1 MNRLRVRS
9 KIWLE
14 LDGEPFLGAGRE
26 QLLRLI
32 HQRGSINAAAQE
44 LGLSYRKAWS
54 QLKAM
59 EDKLDQPM
67 IARSKGGTGGG
78 ESTLTAAALDLLDRY
93 DRLCCG
99 LNRHVDAKFLE
110 TFASC
115 DEFNTD
121 NRFARKDNERC

>member
-1 MNRLRVRS
+1 MNRLQVRS

-26 QLLRLI
+26 RLLRLI
-32 HQRGSINAAAQE
+32 HQHGSINAAAQE

-59 EDKLDQPM
+59 EEKLDLPM

-78 ESTLTAAALDLLDRY
+78 ESTLTAAALDLLNRY
-93 DRLCCG
+93 DQLRCG
-99 LNRHVDAKFLE
+99 INRHVDNKFME

-115 DEFNTD
+115 AAFDADNHPFDE
-121 NRFARKDNERC
+121 R

>member
-1 MNRLRVRS
+1 MNRLQVRS

-14 LDGEPFLGAGRE
+14 LDGEPFLGTGRE

-32 HQRGSINAAAQE
+32 HQRGSINAAARE

-59 EDKLDQPM
+59 EEKLDHP
-67 IARSKGGTGGG
+67 IIVRSKGGTGGG
-78 ESTLTAAALDLLDRY
+78 ESTLTAVALDLLDRY
-93 DRLCCG
+93 DRLRSG
-99 LNRHVDAKFLE
+99 MNRHVDAKFLE

-115 DEFNTD
+115 DEFNTTTVLTL
-121 NRFARKDNERC
+121 ER

>member
-1 MNRLRVRS
+1 MSRLQVRS

-14 LDGEPFLGAGRE
+14 LDGAPFLGAGRE

-59 EDKLDQPM
+59 EDKLAHPM
-67 IARSKGGTGGG
+67 VARSKGGTGGG

-93 DRLCCG
+93 GRLRCG
-99 LNRHVDAKFLE
+99 MNQHVDDKFLE

-115 DEFNTD
+115 DEFNDD
-121 NRFARKDNERC
+121 NRFTNER

>member
-1 MNRLRVRS
+1 MSRLQVRS

-59 EDKLDQPM
+59 EEKVDRPM
-67 IARSKGGTGGG
+67 ITRSKGGTGGG
-78 ESTLTAAALDLLDRY
+78 ESTLTAAALDLLERY
-93 DRLCCG
+93 DRLRCG
-99 LNRHVDAKFLE
+99 LNRHVDEKFIE
-110 TFASC
+110 TFASY
-115 DEFNTD
+115 DELNSD
-121 NRFARKDNERC
+121 N